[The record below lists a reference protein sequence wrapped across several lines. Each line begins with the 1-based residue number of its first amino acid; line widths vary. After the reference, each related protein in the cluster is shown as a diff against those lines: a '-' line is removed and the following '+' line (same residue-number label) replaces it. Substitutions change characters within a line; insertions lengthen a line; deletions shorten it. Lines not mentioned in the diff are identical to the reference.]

1 MRLWI
6 LFFVM
11 SCLPFSVFAE
21 LPLGQVPPLIELSG
35 DQGGRINGES
45 WSSSELKGMVFALF
59 YADPDEADLNNAA
72 SEAIKAEDFDK
83 EKFGSVA
90 VINMAATWLPNFAIQ
105 MKLES
110 KQQDYPFTVYV
121 KDMDKILVQSW
132 NLADHSNDVLIFD
145 RQGKVVFSV
154 DGQLNQA
161 QIEEMLKS
169 IRNNL

>member
-11 SCLPFSVFAE
+11 SFLPFSVFAE
-21 LPLGQVPPLIELSG
+21 LPLGKVPPLIELSG

-45 WSSSELKGMVFALF
+45 WSSNELKGRVFALF

-110 KQQDYPFTVYV
+110 KQQDYPNTVYV
-121 KDMDKILVQSW
+121 KDMDKILVKSW
-132 NLADHSNDVLIFD
+132 DLADDSNDVLIFD

-161 QIEEMLKS
+161 QIEEML
-169 IRNNL
+169 